1 MLTEELVLAKTRS
14 DSLAAVRNLNL
25 WGSDLSDV
33 AILEKMPNVEV
44 LSLSVNKIRS
54 LRAFRNCRWLTELY
68 LRKNDVTDIMEVTHL
83 QVVFACLPAVTPAS
97 TQESESAR
105 VQKHTSYYIH
115 TNARAHT
122 RTHMCAHSN
131 ALSLRLALSI
141 TLCLPCAPHT
151 LANLQGLANLKIL
164 WLCDNPCVGSS
175 ASDYRK
181 RTIAMLPTVT
191 KLDNIDVTVKERADA
206 LDAYGHLS
214 PTHTPNHTGS
224 GNSFLA
230 GTSHDVYM
238 PASPTQATRLPFTL
252 SSPYTSAPAASAA
265 NESRATFAP
274 DALPVSAGHRAD
286 VSAPVAS
293 YATSVASRRAPS
305 NVLYAVL
312 ALVNELDG
320 DQLLAVKSEV
330 GLRLQLLESSRH

>member
-1 MLTEELVLAKTRS
+1 MVVLTEELVLAKTRS

-105 VQKHTSYYIH
+105 VQKH
-115 TNARAHT
+115 
-122 RTHMCAHSN
+122 
-131 ALSLRLALSI
+131 LALSFP
-141 TLCLPCAPHT
+141 LCLPCAPHT

>member
-83 QVVFACLPAVTPAS
+83 QVVIACLPAITPAS

-105 VQKHTSYYIH
+105 VQKH
-115 TNARAHT
+115 
-122 RTHMCAHSN
+122 
-131 ALSLRLALSI
+131 LALSI
-141 TLCLPCAPHT
+141 PLCLPCAPHT